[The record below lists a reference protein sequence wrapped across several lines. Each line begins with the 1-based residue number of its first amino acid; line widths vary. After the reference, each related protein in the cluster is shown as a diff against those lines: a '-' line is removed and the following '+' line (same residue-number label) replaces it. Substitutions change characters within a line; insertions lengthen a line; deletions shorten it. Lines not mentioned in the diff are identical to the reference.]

1 MERRRLPP
9 LNALRAFEAAARHL
23 NFSRA
28 ADELAVTPGAVSQ
41 QIQNLEDYVGAALFK
56 RTPKGLLLT
65 DAAQTAL
72 PALREAFDRLAEAAS
87 LLTAAVDGRR
97 LTVTVAPS
105 FAAKWLVPRLGRF
118 EEQHPQVDVWLSAG
132 MEVVDFA
139 SGEIDLAI
147 RYGTGRYPGMEV
159 IKLMSETVIPVA
171 SPAFLEAN
179 PLDSPSDLANHI
191 LLHDGSPDADDS
203 CPDWAMWLAARGI
216 RGRAAPNR
224 DGGGFRLF
232 RGPSQGEGP
241 PAPGQGLRQLDHRR
255 GGVARGR
262 APVDRQRRGDLD
274 PPFKGRKFVPEGAS
288 LRPDRPLQIQTACS
302 APKIQAPSEG
312 PAVLSA
318 SGLDITTSTR
328 SNTTDQE
335 RQGPCPTLSGS
346 GSGDFSAVG
355 EQACSAACQI
365 RPNPFRRVDPMLD
378 LLRDCRRTAHDSQ
391 SGEEEPIREGVDS
404 SGIADFRCCRNKRS
418 GDGGPKRQGRIETW
432 RTQRAMAHGRAQLRH
447 CSGLAGPR
455 IQRRLLY
462 IAGIRMR

>member
-105 FAAKWLVPRLGRF
+105 FAAKWLVPRLGLF
-118 EEQHPQVDVWLSAG
+118 EAAHPQVDVWLSAG

-147 RYGTGRYPGMEV
+147 RYGTGRYPGLEV
-159 IKLMSETVIPVA
+159 VKLMSETVIPVV
-171 SPAFLEAN
+171 SPELLETN
-179 PLDSPSDLANHI
+179 PLNDPADLANHI

-216 RGRAAPNR
+216 KVG
-224 DGGGFRLF
+224 DGA
-232 RGPSQGEGP
+232 RGPRFNQSSLVIEAAVGG
-241 PAPGQGLRQLDHRR
+241 R
-255 GGVARGR
+255 GVALAKR
-262 APVDRQRRGDLD
+262 ALAQADLD
-274 PPFKGRKFVPEGAS
+274 AGRLIA
-288 LRPDRPLQIQTACS
+288 PLQIETDVDFAYFVVH
-302 APKIQAPSEG
+302 PKAKGRLPQVKAFVSWVTGE
-312 PAVLSA
+312 AAAHEAALLSIDN
-318 SGLDITTSTR
+318 G
-328 SNTTDQE
+328 
-335 RQGPCPTLSGS
+335 G
-346 GSGDFSAVG
+346 
-355 EQACSAACQI
+355 
-365 RPNPFRRVDPMLD
+365 
-378 LLRDCRRTAHDSQ
+378 
-391 SGEEEPIREGVDS
+391 
-404 SGIADFRCCRNKRS
+404 GI
-418 GDGGPKRQGRIETW
+418 
-432 RTQRAMAHGRAQLRH
+432 
-447 CSGLAGPR
+447 
-455 IQRRLLY
+455 
-462 IAGIRMR
+462 